1 MSDIH
6 IAFGVTSDW
15 IKYTFVT
22 ICSILC
28 HAKKDDKYTFYIM
41 SDTKDINFA
50 RVLYRLNAIKP
61 ANYRFIKMV
70 NSEFN
75 GAVHDWLG
83 VSSSYRLK
91 LSSIVK
97 EDKIL
102 YLDSDIVV
110 LKDISELYSYD
121 VSDYYLGA
129 VEDKWSVIMKP
140 RAGLCNDDTFYN
152 GGVQLM
158 NLKKMRENNFESQV
172 FDKLREI
179 HYYTDQ
185 DVVNDICRKNILRLP
200 LKYNLMPL
208 TGEDNYSACRG
219 EFLEAMKNPAILHFT
234 DKPWDTE
241 VNCGEHW
248 HKYAKMIE
256 PEIFALM
263 RQGILK

>member
-1 MSDIH
+1 MTNLH
-6 IAFGVTSDW
+6 VAFGVTDDW

-28 HAKKDDKYTFYIM
+28 NAKKDDWYRFYIM
-41 SDTKDINFA
+41 TDTKDINFA
-50 RVLYRLNAIKP
+50 PVLNKLNSIKP
-61 ANYRFIKMV
+61 ADYRFIKMV
-70 NSEFN
+70 NAHFN
-75 GAVHDWLG
+75 GVVHDWLG

-91 LSSIVK
+91 LPSIVK
-97 EDKIL
+97 EDKLL
-102 YLDSDIVV
+102 YLDSDIIV

-129 VEDKWSVIMKP
+129 VEDKWSPIMKP
-140 RAGLCNDDTFYN
+140 RAGLTEEDTFFN

-158 NLKKMRENNFESQV
+158 NLKKMRENNFEKLV

-185 DVVNDICRKNILRLP
+185 DVVNDICRKNILKLP

-208 TGEDNYSACRG
+208 KEEDNYSDCRE
-219 EFLEAMKNPAILHFT
+219 EFLEAIQNPAILHFT

-241 VNCGEHW
+241 VNCGEYW

-263 RQGILK
+263 REGLLK